1 MNGAVATTY
10 LESTTGRQTV
20 AVGDETGLTASK
32 GVIGMTCLI
41 MAESAIFAIFVV
53 AYLFYLGKDLN
64 GPTPRQVLELPI
76 LNSICLLSSSATITL
91 ALRSLRNDKSKRFSL
106 WWLVTIALGA
116 YFLLGT
122 GREWHHLIHD
132 KGLTIQTNLFGTTF
146 YSLVGLHA
154 SHVVV
159 GLLALSIVMAFAI
172 AGLVKREHAER
183 VHVLG
188 LYWHFVDVVWI
199 VVFTVVYIIGR

>member
-1 MNGAVATTY
+1 MA
-10 LESTTGRQTV
+10 
-20 AVGDETGLTASK
+20 
-32 GVIGMTCLI
+32 CLI

>member
-1 MNGAVATTY
+1 MNAGATTSY
-10 LESTTGRQTV
+10 LDPATG
-20 AVGDETGLTASK
+20 ALTNAAAAQAGPRPSK
-32 GVIGMTCLI
+32 GVLGMTCLI
-41 MAESAIFAIFVV
+41 VAESAIFTIFVV
-53 AYLFYLGKDLN
+53 AYLYYLGKDLA

-76 LNSICLLSSSATITL
+76 LNSICLLSSSVTITF
-91 ALRSLRNDKSKRFSL
+91 ALRSLRNGGTKRFSL
-106 WWLVTIALGA
+106 WWLTTIALGA

-122 GREWHHLIHD
+122 AREWHHLIYD

-159 GLLALSIVMAFAI
+159 GLIALSMVMAFAI
-172 AGLVKREHAER
+172 AGAVKQRHAER
-183 VHVLG
+183 MHVLA

>member
-1 MNGAVATTY
+1 MNAATAPDS
-10 LESTTGRQTV
+10 LEPDAGWV
-20 AVGDETGLTASK
+20 PSK
-32 GVIGMTCLI
+32 GVVGMTCLI
-41 MAESAIFAIFVV
+41 IAESAIFTIFVV
-53 AYLFYLGKDLN
+53 AYLYYLGKDLI

-76 LNSICLLSSSATITL
+76 LNSICLLSSSATITF
-91 ALRSLRNDKSKRFSL
+91 ALRSLRNNDAKRFNF

-122 GREWHHLIHD
+122 GREWHHLIYD
-132 KGLTIQTNLFGTTF
+132 KGLTLRTNLFGTTF

-159 GLLALSIVMAFAI
+159 GLLALSIVMAFAL
-172 AGLVKREHAER
+172 AGSVKQEHAER
-183 VHVLG
+183 VHVLS
-188 LYWHFVDVVWI
+188 LYWHFVDVVWV

>member
-1 MNGAVATTY
+1 MA
-10 LESTTGRQTV
+10 
-20 AVGDETGLTASK
+20 
-32 GVIGMTCLI
+32 CLI
-41 MAESAIFAIFVV
+41 IAESAIFAIFVV
-53 AYLFYLGKDLN
+53 AYLYYLGKDVS
-64 GPTPRQVLELPI
+64 GPSPREVLELPI
-76 LNSICLLSSSATITL
+76 LNSTCLLLSSGTITF
-91 ALRSLRNDKSKRFSL
+91 ALRSLRNGDSKRFSL
-106 WWLVTIALGA
+106 WWFVTMALGG

-122 GREWHHLIHD
+122 GREWQHLIHD

-159 GLLALSIVMAFAI
+159 GLVALLIVMAFTI
-172 AGLVKREHAER
+172 AGSVTKEHAER

-199 VVFTVVYIIGR
+199 VVFTVVYVIGR

>member
-1 MNGAVATTY
+1 MNATAT
-10 LESTTGRQTV
+10 LSVETGRPAIRSV
-20 AVGDETGLTASK
+20 PIEASADRAPSK
-32 GVIGMTCLI
+32 GVIGMICLI
-41 MAESAIFAIFVV
+41 IAESAIFTIFVV
-53 AYLFYLGKDLN
+53 AYLYYLGKDLN

-76 LNSICLLSSSATITL
+76 LNSICLLSSSATITF
-91 ALRSLRNDKSKRFSL
+91 ALRSLRNGNTKKFNF

-132 KGLTIQTNLFGTTF
+132 QGLTIQTNLFGTTF

-154 SHVVV
+154 SHVII

-172 AGLVKREHAER
+172 TGAVKREHAER

-188 LYWHFVDVVWI
+188 LYWHFVDVVWV